1 LPQGISGE
9 TTGFQGIETSAGYLT
24 ATVKVSGQLG
34 TTTGKRMLTPGFFF
48 SAGAPMRFSGEARE
62 TPFDLH
68 YAEQVIDDVVYHLP
82 PGFAIESAP
91 QATQLPWP
99 DHAALVVKT
108 TPGAGMFEIKHIFA
122 RAFVVLDAKE
132 YPALRDY
139 SRKVAENDQQ
149 QVVLVRADAATG
161 N

>member
-1 LPQGISGE
+1 
-9 TTGFQGIETSAGYLT
+9 
-24 ATVKVSGQLG
+24 
-34 TTTGKRMLTPGFFF
+34 
-48 SAGAPMRFSGEARE
+48 
-62 TPFDLH
+62 
-68 YAEQVIDDVVYHLP
+68 
-82 PGFAIESAP
+82 
-91 QATQLPWP
+91 
-99 DHAALVVKT
+99 
-108 TPGAGMFEIKHIFA
+108 MFEIKHIFA